1 MQIAYH
7 IGANCTDE
15 ERLLKSI
22 LKNVDTLLQ
31 RGIVVPGPG
40 KYRRLLRETI
50 QGLDGAPPR
59 PGTRDILIDAIVEE
73 DSVTRVVLSNDNFIA
88 IPKRIFDHGIFYP
101 QTEDKVGTLARLF
114 PQDDLTLMMGMR
126 HPASFLQE
134 IARRVETPRLTD
146 LIGGMSP
153 LDLRWSDVVDRIRQA
168 APDARICVWC
178 NEDTPL
184 IWEDLMRV
192 QTGLAADVP
201 LEGCFDMLATIITR
215 EGLAQLQTQ
224 MEQSPPS
231 DRIARHEMI
240 AAAIEAY
247 ANPAA
252 MEDEIALPELAD
264 AALIDALDDSY
275 DEDVEILCAMDGVEV
290 ILPFT

>member
-22 LKNVDTLLQ
+22 LKNVDALLQ

-192 QTGLAADVP
+192 QTGLSADVP
-201 LEGCFDMLATIITR
+201 LEGRFDMLATIITR

-224 MEQSPPS
+224 MKQSPPS

-240 AAAIEAY
+240 AAAIEAH